1 MRFKLLGTEIYVSF
15 LFAAVIAFMLAT
27 DRTGLALPTLCAV
40 LFHETGHLLAMW
52 ALDCNPKRVKL
63 IPASVQIT
71 MPFSKS
77 FRNDL
82 IIAVCGPLVNF
93 IIFGVLYFNYLA
105 FHGQTTL
112 YYALVNLLVG
122 LFNILP
128 VKGLDGGT
136 ILFTLLARKWDI
148 NKAALTVKL
157 ITVIMALGVIVLA
170 VMLTVYKK
178 FNPTLYLVGIYL
190 LISAIIK
197 I

>member
-15 LFAAVIAFMLAT
+15 LFAALIAFMLAT

-71 MPFSKS
+71 MPFARN
-77 FRNDL
+77 FRNDI
-82 IIAVCGPLVNF
+82 IIAVCGPIVNF
-93 IIFGVLYFNYLA
+93 ILFGVLYFNYLA
-105 FHGQTTL
+105 FHNETTL
-112 YYALVNLLVG
+112 YYALINLLIG
-122 LFNILP
+122 LFNSLP

-136 ILFTLLARKWDI
+136 VLFTLLARKWDI

-157 ITVIMALGVIVLA
+157 ITLLAALSVIILA
-170 VMLTVYKK
+170 IILTVNKK
-178 FNPTLYLVGIYL
+178 FNPTLYIIGIYL
-190 LISAIIK
+190 LISAIVK